1 MTARDTAS
9 IALRGLAR
17 HWVRASLNVLG
28 ILAGVAAVFLLIAV
42 ARGAGA
48 AAKSAVQGLGADL
61 VVVYPSGVS
70 SSGVQLGLGTTGV
83 ITPDDVTALGN
94 PGYVP
99 NVVQAVPTA
108 GVRQLVVALDRSWQ
122 TDVLGSTV
130 GFASVRGY
138 QIAEGRFFDAAEAQ
152 SSASVIV
159 IGKTV
164 ANSIFP
170 GVDPVGQLVQV
181 NGHPFRVVG
190 LFGSRGYSGSYN
202 LDDLAVM
209 PLTSAWSYLLPASA
223 PRIQQVF
230 VQATSPNATQA
241 VANEVTNTLLQLH
254 HITDPSQADFQV
266 STQQDLVS
274 TSQRLA
280 TVMKWM
286 LGVVAAVSLLMG
298 GIGIMSL
305 MLASVSERT
314 REIGIRR
321 AIGARRTQVLSQFLT
336 EALLLAGAGGVIGI
350 VVGIGAATFMANVY
364 TDLPAPVITVTAIL
378 AAAAVAL
385 VIGIAAGL
393 YPALRAAR
401 MQPADAVRRF

>member
-1 MTARDTAS
+1 VTARDTAS

-42 ARGAGA
+42 ARGAEA
-48 AAKSAVQGLGADL
+48 AAKSAVQGLGANL

-70 SSGVQLGLGTTGV
+70 TSGVQLGLGTTGV

-94 PGYVP
+94 PAYVP
-99 NVVQAVPTA
+99 DGVQAIPTA
-108 GVRQLVVALDRSWQ
+108 GVRGYVVALSRSWQ
-122 TDVLGSTV
+122 TDVLGSTD
-130 GFASVRGY
+130 GFAYVRGY
-138 QIAEGRFFDAAEAQ
+138 QIAEGRFFDAADQE

-159 IGKTV
+159 LGQTV
-164 ANSIFP
+164 ASSIFP

-181 NGHPFRVVG
+181 NQHPFRVIG

-209 PLTSAWSYLLPASA
+209 PITSAWSYLLPADA

-230 VQATSPNATQA
+230 VQATSPNTTQA
-241 VANEVTNTLLQLH
+241 VATEVTNTLLQLH

-266 STQQDLVS
+266 STQQDLLS
-274 TSQRLA
+274 SSQRLA

-286 LGVVAAVSLLMG
+286 LGVVAGISLLMG

-305 MLASVSERT
+305 MLSSVGERT

-321 AIGARRTQVLSQFLT
+321 AVGARRTQILRQFLI
-336 EALLLAGAGGVIGI
+336 EALLLAVAGGVIGI
-350 VVGIGAATFMANVY
+350 VLGIGASTFMADVF
-364 TDLPAPVITVTAIL
+364 TDLPAPVITMTAVLI
-378 AAAAVAL
+378 AGAVAL